1 MANVPQKS
9 FASGELAPFL
19 YARTD
24 VAKYASGLRTC
35 RNFIVQKAGGVQNR
49 PGTVYVAAVPG
60 RARLVPFIYSTAQT
74 YLLVFTEGVIT
85 IYRDGGALGV
95 AVPAPYLAAEL
106 TALQFAQSADVL
118 TIVHPNH
125 APRELRR
132 TGDTA
137 WTLAEIVFAPSMA
150 APTNLTIDGAGAT
163 TGFAVQSWAVTAVS
177 PAGVESLVSNY
188 AGVNALTPVG
198 TRTLTWTVVPGAD
211 YYNVYKSV
219 LGGSPFLVLAGS
231 SVSPSFVD
239 ASIVPESDQ
248 QPPSNPALF
257 ATAGGYPAA
266 VSIYQQR
273 RFFGGSNA
281 APETVWGSRLGD
293 YANFTESTPV
303 ADDDAV
309 TFTLAGTTVN
319 RVRHLVD
326 AETLF
331 LFTDGGEKAAMGDG
345 DGTITPTAIGLT
357 GSLSRHGASV
367 VPPVVLDDAI
377 LYVQARESVIRS
389 LALSGDYRAKAVG
402 ADLTVYSTHLFEGHT
417 ITAWAYQEVPNSVL
431 WCVRSDG
438 VLLGLTYLPEQQL
451 LAWHRHDTDG
461 VIEAVAVVPEG
472 SEDAIYLTVNRN
484 GTRMLERMAPRRV
497 DDITAAIFTD
507 ATLTYDGRN
516 ASATTM
522 RLVGGVEWS
531 FDEQL
536 SLRASAATFVVGDVG
551 NEYWLTGADGAVIRF
566 RVQTYASPTV
576 VLGFAQ
582 KTVPASLQSVET
594 VEWAR
599 AVDVV
604 TGLQHLAGRDVTVV
618 SDGLVVAN
626 PNAPDIDN
634 VATVSSNGTLSLL
647 EPLPVIQVGLPYV
660 CDLQTLDLDSPSGA
674 SVKEKGLLVNRVT
687 VQLVASTGG
696 FVGQA
701 LPTGADLLDG
711 MDELQLRDPSD
722 EYGRIAPRT
731 ESYDIGIASTWDTNG
746 RVAIRHV
753 DPTPLTVVG
762 IIPRGPL
769 QSPSSSR

>member
-1 MANVPQKS
+1 
-9 FASGELAPFL
+9 
-19 YARTD
+19 
-24 VAKYASGLRTC
+24 
-35 RNFIVQKAGGVQNR
+35 
-49 PGTVYVAAVPG
+49 
-60 RARLVPFIYSTAQT
+60 
-74 YLLVFTEGVIT
+74 
-85 IYRDGGALGV
+85 
-95 AVPAPYLAAEL
+95 
-106 TALQFAQSADVL
+106 
-118 TIVHPNH
+118 
-125 APRELRR
+125 
-132 TGDTA
+132 
-137 WTLAEIVFAPSMA
+137 
-150 APTNLTIDGAGAT
+150 
-163 TGFAVQSWAVTAVS
+163 
-177 PAGVESLVSNY
+177 
-188 AGVNALTPVG
+188 
-198 TRTLTWTVVPGAD
+198 
-211 YYNVYKSV
+211 
-219 LGGSPFLVLAGS
+219 
-231 SVSPSFVD
+231 
-239 ASIVPESDQ
+239 VPESDQ

-257 ATAGGYPAA
+257 ATEDGYPAA
-266 VSIYQQR
+266 VSLYQQR

-377 LYVQARESVIRS
+377 LYVQARESIIRS

-472 SEDAIYLTVNRN
+472 SEDAIYLTVNRA
-484 GTRMLERMAPRRV
+484 GVRMLERMAPRRV
-497 DDITAAIFTD
+497 DDITAGDLHRRHAHLRRAERERHD
-507 ATLTYDGRN
+507 DAPRRRRRVELRRATLAPRLGGDVRRGRRGERVL
-516 ASATTM
+516 AHGRRRRGDPVPRPDL
-522 RLVGGVEWS
+522 RLAHRGAR
-531 FDEQL
+531 
-536 SLRASAATFVVGDVG
+536 LRAEDRARLAAERGDG
-551 NEYWLTGADGAVIRF
+551 H
-566 RVQTYASPTV
+566 
-576 VLGFAQ
+576 
-582 KTVPASLQSVET
+582 
-594 VEWAR
+594 EWAR